1 MARIKVEPASRLN
14 TARINLSSP
23 LQALRVYSTSMLGI
37 VGMVVLLY
45 PLTILRGLIMAV
57 LPAEIYLADK
67 VYTGLTSRTPLLE
80 LIELGTPLDDLEDT
94 RARTAGGRPP
104 NATDGKTPFTK

>member
-1 MARIKVEPASRLN
+1 MVRIKAEPTSRLN
-14 TARINLSSP
+14 TARIILSSP
-23 LQALRVYSTSMLGI
+23 LQALRAYASPILGV
-37 VGMVVLLY
+37 VGMIVLLI
-45 PLTILRGLIMAV
+45 PLTVLPGLIVAV

-67 VYTGLTSRTPLLE
+67 VYTTSTSRTPLLE

-104 NATDGKTPFTK
+104 NATDGKIPFTK

>member
-1 MARIKVEPASRLN
+1 M
-14 TARINLSSP
+14 
-23 LQALRVYSTSMLGI
+23 I
-37 VGMVVLLY
+37 VLIY
-45 PLTILRGLIMAV
+45 PLTILPSLIMAV

-94 RARTAGGRPP
+94 RARSAGGRPP
-104 NATDGKTPFTK
+104 NATDGKIPFTK